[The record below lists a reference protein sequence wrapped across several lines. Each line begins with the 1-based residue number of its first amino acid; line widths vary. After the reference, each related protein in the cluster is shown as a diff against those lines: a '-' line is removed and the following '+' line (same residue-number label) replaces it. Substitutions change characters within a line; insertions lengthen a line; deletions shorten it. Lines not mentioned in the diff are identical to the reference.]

1 MRGLWYALLAIVLA
15 AASSASACSDD
26 SIIYSI
32 GVTFNDPFP
41 PGADPTAEILD
52 YLRTFDPAT
61 RYISLDSN
69 PPKLSFSLEAE
80 SEGLCNTLNAELES
94 RSNVATVHCSQ
105 GAGQHVGEQP

>member
-15 AASSASACSDD
+15 AVSSALACSAD
-26 SIIYSI
+26 SKIYVI
-32 GVTFNDPFP
+32 GVTFNDQYQPD
-41 PGADPTAEILD
+41 ADAEILD

-61 RYISLDSN
+61 RYISLTSN

-94 RSNVATVHCSQ
+94 RADVATVHCSQ
-105 GAGQHVGEQP
+105 GAEHVGPRNPG